1 MTSCGLL
8 GQNELMQIKTKPH
21 CYRPPLWASIPNLTV
36 IPIFIEMGNFLPDA
50 TEKRTLTPILSV
62 SCSAPKGPPFLQ
74 EGSFRLIP
82 GAVQAFSDSTPPLRC
97 PGSSFMPM
105 IPFTDIAFSY
115 LAVPHLTPAVSRFTC
130 AAHPAHPFR
139 RCSLLTVSVLDTVFM
154 GSSKQH
160 PNLRKGTAQ
169 AMNRLMTTW
178 QTIPRAGTECWRIF
192 PCKFLCRGGKRK
204 QTSDQRKRK
213 AATAQLSYLSS
224 QFVASLG

>member
-1 MTSCGLL
+1 MRKG
-8 GQNELMQIKTKPH
+8 KKRH
-21 CYRPPLWASIPNLTV
+21 CYHPLLRASLMNFTAIPVFTELWT
-36 IPIFIEMGNFLPDA
+36 LLLDA
-50 TEKRTLTPILSV
+50 TERRTWTPILSV

-74 EGSFRLIP
+74 EGSFRLFP

-115 LAVPHLTPAVSRFTC
+115 LAVPYLTPAVSRFTC

-154 GSSKQH
+154 GSLKQH

-178 QTIPRAGTECWRIF
+178 QTIPRAGTKCWRIF
-192 PCKFLCRGGKRK
+192 PCKFVCRGGKRK
-204 QTSDQRKRK
+204 QTSGPRKRK